1 MLPTDRPTSSIGG
14 THEAKQNVD
23 LWAVQ
28 VATLFAAHTMKSV
41 YSHTQQLYNVAQNYD
56 EAGFGLLGGDTLRHC
71 IVDNFDAE
79 ISSPNCKVCVHCLA
93 MIMAQVPL
101 TSNFGPE
108 ELRSGK

>member
-1 MLPTDRPTSSIGG
+1 
-14 THEAKQNVD
+14 
-23 LWAVQ
+23 
-28 VATLFAAHTMKSV
+28 MKSV
-41 YSHTQQLYNVAQNYD
+41 YSHTQQLYDVAQNYD

-93 MIMAQVPL
+93 MIMAPVPL